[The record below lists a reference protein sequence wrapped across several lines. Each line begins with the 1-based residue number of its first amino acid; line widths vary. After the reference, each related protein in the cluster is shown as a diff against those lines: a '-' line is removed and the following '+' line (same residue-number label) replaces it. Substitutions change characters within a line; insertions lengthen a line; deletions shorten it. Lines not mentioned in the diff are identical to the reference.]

1 MFETH
6 IFKIN
11 IFCEQNALFKFMKK
25 KMEKLVFSVHRFM
38 IKMGAKVGKE
48 IFLFLEFYFS
58 VMNILEVLSKKG
70 LSSIF
75 N

>member
-1 MFETH
+1 
-6 IFKIN
+6 
-11 IFCEQNALFKFMKK
+11 
-25 KMEKLVFSVHRFM
+25 MEKLVFSVHRFM